1 MLFEMDVELGA
12 EAHLN
17 VKHNYLKVS
26 VFNKGKTQLY
36 SKASQGYGKYFN
48 DIGSEKGF
56 ILRQ

>member
-56 ILRQ
+56 I